1 VKETPLTT
9 DFAAVGRLSVGLR
22 AAPVRYPSRRKKE
35 DQDLRE
41 PRQNL
46 RESRQNSRQ
55 TGHGLK
61 ESNEDFPMCGQALA
75 ESEAR
80 FRLLVEC
87 VADYAIYMLD
97 PKGQVVTW
105 NEGAERSKGYKAE
118 EIQGKNYSIF
128 FLPEDAKAG
137 LPTRELMAEAR
148 DGRYETEAWRRRK
161 DSTKFWA
168 LVTLTAI
175 RGPEGELRGFA
186 KVTRDMTAQKASEEV
201 LRRQNAELER
211 YRIIV
216 ENIVDYVIFTLDAE
230 GRIDSWSPGA
240 RNVLGYSA
248 EEALGREYSL
258 VFTPEEIESGEPQKE
273 MAEAARNGHCT
284 TDDWRVRRD
293 GRIIWVSG
301 ALTAVRDETGKPTG
315 YIRVARDMTAQKRL
329 EEARRGMT
337 ADLEIRVAE
346 RTRELE
352 VLLREVYHRVKNNL
366 QVIQSLL
373 KMRARLLPE
382 GETRAAIDSTVQRIF
397 AMSLAHEHLY
407 RMQDLA
413 HLSLSEYLRDLFNG
427 VEASNSVQPGQ
438 IRLQLDAEE
447 ILLNLDHAI
456 PFGLLANELLS
467 NSFKHGFPEGKKGTI
482 KLSVHRVEG
491 VVRMVVS
498 DDGIGLPEDF
508 DAAKGVSMGLKLAV
522 SLAHQLGGS
531 LEFSSGK
538 GCRVQA
544 DLTRL

>member
-1 VKETPLTT
+1 
-9 DFAAVGRLSVGLR
+9 
-22 AAPVRYPSRRKKE
+22 
-35 DQDLRE
+35 
-41 PRQNL
+41 
-46 RESRQNSRQ
+46 
-55 TGHGLK
+55 
-61 ESNEDFPMCGQALA
+61 
-75 ESEAR
+75 
-80 FRLLVEC
+80 
-87 VADYAIYMLD
+87 
-97 PKGQVVTW
+97 
-105 NEGAERSKGYKAE
+105 
-118 EIQGKNYSIF
+118 
-128 FLPEDAKAG
+128 
-137 LPTRELMAEAR
+137 
-148 DGRYETEAWRRRK
+148 
-161 DSTKFWA
+161 
-168 LVTLTAI
+168 
-175 RGPEGELRGFA
+175 
-186 KVTRDMTAQKASEEV
+186 MTAQKASEEV

-538 GCRVQA
+538 GCRAQA